1 LAVPCHS
8 ADVTDS
14 DAYVLR
20 DATGTAGVAK
30 TTKAVAEVLAH
41 WDIPHLVVGG
51 VAVQECG
58 YPRVTIDVDIVVPD
72 VLEATEF
79 LTADLT
85 GNFQRLPGY
94 QDRVKDRE
102 TGVIVDLLPAGH
114 VVKNGCK
121 VPFPQPTK
129 ASDQPQFVPI
139 EKLISLKLDSW
150 FASKTSRLR
159 DKADVIELI
168 IRRQLPRDL
177 AVDEAI
183 KGLYVAAWD
192 ELKAEQ

>member
-1 LAVPCHS
+1 ML
-8 ADVTDS
+8 VTNN

-20 DATGTAGVAK
+20 EATGTSGVAQ

-58 YPRVTIDVDIVVPD
+58 YPRVTIDVDVVVPD
-72 VLEATEF
+72 VLEAAEF
-79 LTADLT
+79 LTADLS
-85 GNFQRLPGY
+85 GDFQRLPGH
-94 QDRVKDRE
+94 QDRVRDNK
-102 TGVIVDLLPAGH
+102 TGVIVDLLPAGY

-121 VPFPQPTK
+121 VPFPQPTT
-129 ASDQPQFVPI
+129 ASNQPQFVTL

-150 FASKTSRLR
+150 SASKASRLR

-168 IRRQLPRDL
+168 IRRNLPRDL
-177 AVDEAI
+177 AVDDAV
-183 KGLYVAAWD
+183 KPLYVATWD
-192 ELKAEQ
+192 ELKAEK

>member
-1 LAVPCHS
+1 M
-8 ADVTDS
+8 TNS

-20 DATGTAGVAK
+20 DATGTTGVAE

-51 VAVQECG
+51 VAVQEFG

-85 GNFQRLPGY
+85 GNFQRIPGH
-94 QDRVKDRE
+94 QDRVKDKK
-102 TGVIVDLLPAGH
+102 TGVIVDLLPAGF
-114 VVKNGCK
+114 VVKKGCK
-121 VPFPQPTK
+121 VPFPHPTV
-129 ASDQPQFVPI
+129 ASTKPQFVTI

-150 FASKTSRLR
+150 SASKASRLR

-168 IRRQLPRDL
+168 IRRKLPRDL
-177 AVDEAI
+177 AVDEPV
-183 KGLYVAAWD
+183 KHLYLATWD
-192 ELKAEQ
+192 ELKAEK